1 MVAVFAIWIVELIA
15 HRWGASYLKRRG
27 LKSHDPHSSKGGNEI
42 SHTPHGQHVPE
53 TTEEAL
59 ARQDEIERIRTIQEG
74 GGADRGLSRTPSGE
88 VTGKLVDLEDGLAG
102 SDSNKGSTLAS
113 PTSEITAPTLND
125 NSHSHSH
132 SHSHGHSN
140 FIDESSFAQL
150 LGVLIL
156 EFGIVFHSFIIGL
169 TLAVNAEFVPLFCV
183 LIL

>member
-74 GGADRGLSRTPSGE
+74 AGAERTLSRTPSGE

-102 SDSNKGSTLAS
+102 SDSNKDSTLAS
-113 PTSEITAPTLND
+113 PW
-125 NSHSHSH
+125 
-132 SHSHGHSN
+132 
-140 FIDESSFAQL
+140 SSRHCRV
-150 LGVLIL
+150 VLDGA
-156 EFGIVFHSFIIGL
+156 EFGYYRVEQVEVVEEVDNWWKELSMIVKRQ
-169 TLAVNAEFVPLFCV
+169 ARQ
-183 LIL
+183 